1 MFTVSRMFGATR
13 NNVSILA
20 WSFLRRMFVV
30 TVVNAWCGFS
40 IHAWILVCRFLCM
53 PLLERMFV
61 TMERRGTSCFQS
73 KSCLDSGM
81 PLWERMHVS
90 GLCGRASVVCVP
102 SFALVTHHSAPLSH
116 QHIPL
121 LCVQLRTNG
130 VSRARFPFPH
140 RNGPCL
146 PSWASLSLTP
156 PSLWV
161 IIAAVSLMVCA
172 GHPCQTT
179 QRQWSVC
186 GTFITTS
193 RHWLLEPM

>member
-1 MFTVSRMFGATR
+1 MIV
-13 NNVSILA
+13 
-20 WSFLRRMFVV
+20 LRRMFVV

-90 GLCGRASVVCVP
+90 GLCGRGFRCMCSFVRFGHP
-102 SFALVTHHSAPLSH
+102 SLRTFYHINISH
-116 QHIPL
+116 C

-140 RNGPCL
+140 RIGPCL
-146 PSWASLSLTP
+146 PSWPSLSLTP

-161 IIAAVSLMVCA
+161 IIAAVSPDGLCC
-172 GHPCQTT
+172 P
-179 QRQWSVC
+179 
-186 GTFITTS
+186 
-193 RHWLLEPM
+193 PMTNNTAAIVRVWHVYNDFKT